1 MTMMMRMDHGVVSAF
16 KAWTHSYMQWTR
28 LVDQTYTD
36 RVETTDTNTT
46 PSLSSYHPPSMVIYF
61 LLAFRIWDL
70 GFGTW
75 DSGSSLPPHVFRGT
89 ARRCYFIPFHFLSF
103 RFLFFSTAHALHC
116 MEERTGTAQKGW
128 EGNELMALWRTG
140 WLSGRGHGHDHGF
153 SLSFRPSFPY
163 RRWQYHGRWGKWMVG
178 VGREGQKEG
187 KRDLDSV
194 DRSVG

>member
-1 MTMMMRMDHGVVSAF
+1 
-16 KAWTHSYMQWTR
+16 
-28 LVDQTYTD
+28 
-36 RVETTDTNTT
+36 
-46 PSLSSYHPPSMVIYF
+46 MVIYF

-75 DSGSSLPPHVFRGT
+75 DSGSSLPPHVLRGT

-153 SLSFRPSFPY
+153 SLSFSAFIPIPAMAIPQAMGQVDGW
-163 RRWQYHGRWGKWMVG
+163 RRKGRAK
-178 VGREGQKEG
+178 GREKGSG
-187 KRDLDSV
+187 FS
-194 DRSVG
+194 